1 MHHAKCPH
9 VRSLTAHKVTEDTR
23 EVVILCLL
31 SCNVTGGSSNLCCL
45 KIDKPALRKSDH
57 EADAVIYERCL
68 TGAIA
73 CAWVSD
79 CTRAT
84 QFVWCRYSLLSVMI
98 CILKVMWGISGY
110 DAEQQGFRT
119 AVLMCEFV
127 HGAVSRESSS
137 SHIPSFSPS
146 SSPSCSFLSPVI
158 SGPALNVL
166 QWLIQCKLTVSSDF
180 SLVFSFLRTP
190 CWLLFYL

>member
-68 TGAIA
+68 TGAIVLLECLIA
-73 CAWVSD
+73 HV
-79 CTRAT
+79 
-84 QFVWCRYSLLSVMI
+84 QHSL
-98 CILKVMWGISGY
+98 Y
-110 DAEQQGFRT
+110 
-119 AVLMCEFV
+119 
-127 HGAVSRESSS
+127 GA
-137 SHIPSFSPS
+137 
-146 SSPSCSFLSPVI
+146 
-158 SGPALNVL
+158 G
-166 QWLIQCKLTVSSDF
+166 
-180 SLVFSFLRTP
+180 TP
-190 CWLLFYL
+190 C

>member
-68 TGAIA
+68 TGAIV
-73 CAWVSD
+73 CA
-79 CTRAT
+79 
-84 QFVWCRYSLLSVMI
+84 
-98 CILKVMWGISGY
+98 
-110 DAEQQGFRT
+110 
-119 AVLMCEFV
+119 
-127 HGAVSRESSS
+127 
-137 SHIPSFSPS
+137 
-146 SSPSCSFLSPVI
+146 
-158 SGPALNVL
+158 
-166 QWLIQCKLTVSSDF
+166 
-180 SLVFSFLRTP
+180 
-190 CWLLFYL
+190 